1 MIKKVGAFFAILI
14 ALGLGSSSVF
24 AQPFSIGKVQATS
37 LNVRKEASTTSTI
50 ISKLYNENEVLIIS
64 NVQDWYKI
72 RLTDGNEG
80 WISSAYA
87 GIVKEGIDGYVNA
100 DSVNLRQE
108 ASTQSSVVAKLSKGA
123 QLNVI
128 EKTGDWYRVTYDGKT
143 AYIYSIY
150 ANVPMLSTQT
160 QQTAVVSRG
169 EGRSGISN
177 FALNLLGSKYVW
189 GAMGPSTFDCS
200 GFTRYVYKS
209 AAGTELPHNSTAQ
222 SNLGTTVEK
231 SSLAAGDLVFF
242 TTDRS
247 GNVNHTGIYAGNGKF
262 VHASSAQGKVI
273 VSDLNSGFYSET
285 YKWAKRIGN

>member
-37 LNVRKEASTTSTI
+37 LNVRKEASTTSNI
-50 ISKLYNENEVLIIS
+50 ISKLYNGNEVLIIS

-108 ASTQSSVVAKLSKGA
+108 ASTQSSVVARLSKGA

-177 FALNLLGSKYVW
+177 YALNLLGSKYVW

-222 SNLGTTVEK
+222 SKLGATVEK
-231 SSLAAGDLVFF
+231 SSLAVGDLVFF